1 LNAEGNIL
9 FKNPM
14 VRVGTLIAACMA
26 AILPFLRW
34 GNPSGHDFEFHM
46 FSWME
51 VLSQWKHGIAFPRW
65 AASAHWGYG
74 EARFLFYPPA
84 SWTLGA
90 ALGAVLPWKI
100 VPATYCLIA
109 LTLAGAAMYRL
120 AREWLPSSSALF
132 AGIFFALN
140 PYHLLIVYWRSAYA
154 ELLAAA
160 LLPLVPL
167 FLLRIFSDEPRLRLR
182 SLLGLSLTLA
192 AAWLTN
198 TPAAVMIHYSTAI
211 LAIVI
216 VARHLFIE
224 RVSIA
229 RPFIARPFFERA
241 RSSPVWPFLAYTLLS
256 ISLGMALA
264 SFYLVPAFHEKG
276 WVNLSQVLSP
286 GVRPQDNFLFTTIAD
301 ADHNHFNLFVSSVA
315 VAEITLL
322 VIAIWLSRSSQ
333 KAVSLALAAKSVK
346 DSELTGQISEANA
359 GIPWL
364 LFSFSGAA
372 TVFLMVNTSDL
383 FWRLLPELR
392 YVQLP
397 FRWLLCLNTVLAILM
412 TVALKR
418 WPWRLLACGLLLA
431 TLICA
436 GRIFQPPW
444 WATSADIREMSDAIA
459 DGRGYEGTDEYVP
472 IDADPYE
479 LNKNLPRVSNDEG
492 KSVPSDILRWS
503 ETEKRFKVR
512 ATAAQDLTIRLF
524 DYPAWKVV
532 VNGLPAETQKTDVTG
547 LLVIPVFAGDNDIQ
561 IKFRRTWDRLTGN
574 IVSVVSLGV
583 FFFLSMK
590 TRKSKTSRSSSLS
603 GT

>member
-1 LNAEGNIL
+1 
-9 FKNPM
+9 
-14 VRVGTLIAACMA
+14 MA
-26 AILPFLRW
+26 AILPFLLW
-34 GNPSGHDFEFHM
+34 GNPSGHDFEFHI

-65 AASAHWGYG
+65 AGSAHWGYG

-120 AREWLPSSSALF
+120 AREWLPTPSALF

-167 FLLRIFSDEPRLRLR
+167 FLLRIFVGAPRSRLR
-182 SLLGLSLTLA
+182 SALELSLTLA

-216 VARHLFIE
+216 VARHLFIA
-224 RVSIA
+224 RASI
-229 RPFIARPFFERA
+229 ERA
-241 RSSPVWPFLAYTLLS
+241 RSSTVSPFLAYTLLS
-256 ISLGMALA
+256 ILLGMGLA

-276 WVNLSQVLSP
+276 WVNLSQVFSP
-286 GVRPQDNFLFTTIAD
+286 GVRPQDNFLFNTIAD
-301 ADHNHFNLFVSSVA
+301 PDHNHFNLLVSSVA

-322 VIAIWLSRSSQ
+322 VIAIWLCRSSR
-333 KAVSLALAAKSVK
+333 KVKKLALSANPVK
-346 DSELTGQISEANA
+346 DSDLTRRLRDANLA
-359 GIPWL
+359 IPWL
-364 LFSFSGAA
+364 LFSFWGAA
-372 TVFLMVNTSDL
+372 TVFLMVNTSNL
-383 FWRLLPELR
+383 FWQFLPELR

-397 FRWLLCLNTVLAILM
+397 FRWLLSLNTVLAILM

-479 LNKNLPRVSNDEG
+479 LNKNLPRVSDDEG
-492 KSVPSDILRWS
+492 KSVPSDILRWN
-503 ETEKRFKVR
+503 ETEKRLKVHT
-512 ATAAQDLTIRLF
+512 AAAQDLTIRLF

-547 LLVIPVFAGDNDIQ
+547 LLVIPVSAGDNDIQ
-561 IKFRRTWDRLTGN
+561 IEFRQTLDRLTGN
-574 IVSVVSLGV
+574 IVSGGSLGLFV
-583 FFFLSMK
+583 LLWVK
-590 TRKSKTSRSSSLS
+590 TRNHKHSRFSSLS
-603 GT
+603 KT